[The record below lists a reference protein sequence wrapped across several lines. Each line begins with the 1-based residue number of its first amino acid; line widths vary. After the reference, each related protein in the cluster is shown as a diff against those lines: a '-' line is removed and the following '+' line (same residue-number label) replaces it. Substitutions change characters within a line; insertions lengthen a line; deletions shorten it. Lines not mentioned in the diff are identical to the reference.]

1 MTFTTFY
8 CGKKGNSQKVQVGKS
23 GVSPTIAVNSA
34 DTSEYA
40 VSFGGGGLSIDNS
53 GVAIYIGDYPGS
65 SVNAPA
71 RALKVQDFLINLKL
85 GKISYT
91 LPEGASVKICLVNA
105 QGSERTLFH
114 GQQAAGSHTLSHDW
128 KNEPLGVYYVTLTAG
143 DSKTVKRLVRVQ

>member
-8 CGKKGNSQKVQVGKS
+8 CGKEGSTQKVAVSKS

-40 VSFGGGGLSIDNS
+40 VSFGGSGMSIDNT
-53 GVAIYIGDYPGS
+53 GVTIYVGNYNGS

-71 RALKVQDFLINLKL
+71 LAIKVQDFLVNTKL
-85 GKISYT
+85 GKISYS
-91 LPEGASVKICLVNA
+91 LPEGSSVKICLVNS
-105 QGSERTLFH
+105 QGSERTIFH

-128 KNEPLGVYYVTLTAG
+128 KNEPLGIYYVTLTAG